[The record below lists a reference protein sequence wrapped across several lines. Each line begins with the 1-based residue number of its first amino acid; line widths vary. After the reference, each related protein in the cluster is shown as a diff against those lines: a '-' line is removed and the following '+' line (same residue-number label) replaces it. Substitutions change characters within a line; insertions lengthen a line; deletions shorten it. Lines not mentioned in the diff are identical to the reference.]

1 MKKETK
7 YSILQK
13 FDIFLKNK
21 ANNPLQV
28 YETFYSSKPYA
39 FIRHQCNEAGL
50 NKGILDIFLT
60 LTTGKSN
67 TKSSL
72 QITNGIV
79 IELYH
84 FIIIKKRTHMENIW
98 QFVIENNK
106 KQK

>member
-1 MKKETK
+1 MNDRTLLKKETK
-7 YSILQK
+7 YPILQK

-28 YETFYSSKPYA
+28 YETFYSSKQYA

-84 FIIIKKRTHMENIW
+84 FIIIKKRTHMENI
-98 QFVIENNK
+98 
-106 KQK
+106 